1 MYIVVMIAAAILGA
15 MVLSRGPSWIWTVLA
30 VITFTD
36 LGRKYIRRRRRL
48 AAAADVTAI
57 DG

>member
-1 MYIVVMIAAAILGA
+1 VYIVVLIALGIGGA

-30 VITFTD
+30 VITFAD

-48 AAAADVTAI
+48 AAAADATAI